1 MINFLFT
8 KTPFVFMVQSF
19 WRDEAFTFLLSKK
32 SIIEIIH
39 LTAKDFNP
47 PLYYI
52 IIHFWMKIFGSSEI
66 ALRSFSLICYWATIY
81 VIYLFLTEIIKVK
94 NILILIL
101 CLIIAI
107 TNPLLVYYA
116 FEARMYTLFAFL
128 STLSIYSLI
137 TSKKKLFFISN
148 LLNFYTH
155 YFSFFIFLIEVI
167 YIFYLER
174 NKNTKF
180 KKNFYFLWPL
190 LFYLPWIIFLFFN
203 NSGSTNFWIKKL
215 ELNEIWQVPFFI
227 YTGYEK
233 DFNFYD
239 QKIKYFNQYFLVI
252 FLITIFFWKKIKKEK
267 KIFLIF
273 LWGIIFPFLIFIFSY
288 LIKPIFLPRYL
299 IIFNIGFLLFLFF
312 IFSKLPKIIAFVLML
327 LLLYLNI
334 NYNTF
339 QIKERKKMDLKKII
353 FEIKNISKANDV
365 IYVVNELDFHVAQ
378 YYFGEEKVYI
388 YDKKY
393 EEIPNYVGK
402 ILIPKS
408 KIRYELPTYPKK
420 AFILYPNGEYEIQ
433 SQL

>member
-8 KTPFVFMVQSF
+8 KTPLVFMIQSF
-19 WRDEAFTFLLSKK
+19 WRDEAFSALLASRNILD
-32 SIIEIIH
+32 IIY

-52 IIHFWMKIFGSSEI
+52 IIHFWIKIFGSSEI

-81 VIYLFLTEIIKVK
+81 VIYLFLSEIIKVK
-94 NILILIL
+94 NILILTL

-107 TNPLLVYYA
+107 TNPLLIYYA

-155 YFSFFIFLIEVI
+155 YFSFFIFFIEVS
-167 YIFYLER
+167 YIFYFEK
-174 NKNTKF
+174 NKNIKF
-180 KKNFYFLWPL
+180 KKNFYFSWPL
-190 LFYLPWIIFLFFN
+190 IFYLPWIIFIFFN
-203 NSGSTNFWIKKL
+203 HPGSTSFWIKKI
-215 ELNEIWQVPFFI
+215 ELNEIWGVPFFI

-233 DFNFYD
+233 GFNFYNRNVN
-239 QKIKYFNQYFLVI
+239 YFNWFFLII
-252 FLITIFFWKKIKKEK
+252 FLLVGFQWKRLKKEK
-267 KIFLIF
+267 KFLLF
-273 LWGIIFPFLIFIFSY
+273 LLWGIICPFFIFIFSFF
-288 LIKPIFLPRYL
+288 IKPLFLPRYL
-299 IIFNIGFLLFLFF
+299 IIFNTGLLLFLFF
-312 IFSKLPKIIAFVLML
+312 LFTKLPKKTSLFIIFC
-327 LLLYLNI
+327 LLYLNF
-334 NYNTF
+334 NYNIA
-339 QIKERKKMDLKKII
+339 QITGRKKTNLKKAIY
-353 FEIKNISKANDV
+353 EIKAIIGRDDV
-365 IYVVNELDFHVAQ
+365 IYVISELDFHVAQ
-378 YYFGEEKVYI
+378 YYFDEEKVYI

-420 AFILYPNGEYEIQ
+420 TFILYSNGEYEIQ